1 MFFVEKDSNKNIE
14 KLKECIASTLKKQN
28 HWGENVPIAWTQ
40 LESFLKKK
48 KEVTRACLFSNL
60 LDDVKKED
68 NQLWNSRHDLITALK
83 FFHDTGVILF
93 RKEIENVI
101 ILDVQWFF
109 DAFKTLLWTKDTT
122 KKRMSITSN
131 SLKV

>member
-28 HWGENVPIAWTQ
+28 HWGENVPIAWTK

-60 LDDVKKED
+60 LDDVQKED

-83 FFHDTGVILF
+83 FFMIP
-93 RKEIENVI
+93 E
-101 ILDVQWFF
+101 
-109 DAFKTLLWTKDTT
+109 
-122 KKRMSITSN
+122 
-131 SLKV
+131 